1 MCGLFLILFS
11 AALLK
16 SCFHCIAPFCACK
29 QPHLKSPTDILNPGG
44 YLHPLKFS
52 ISTHFFKSFI
62 FYFHL
67 PLFSHYFH
75 FSQKIKIKSQ
85 LQNISIFFTFYI
97 TSIIFYY
104 YSKKKKK
111 KKNYNTKS
119 TLKTFPYKFFT
130 FPYKFFQFYIKSIIS
145 YYYLKIKITSKT
157 FTNTPIVSILRLT
170 KNEIFHGCDSLM
182 AERPVVCETIVR
194 VIRNT
199 GL

>member
-97 TSIIFYY
+97 TLINFFYY
-104 YSKKKKK
+104 YSNKKNHYNKKKFQIFLQILFTLIYHINHFLLLLE
-111 KKNYNTKS
+111 KNLTIFTKQ
-119 TLKTFPYKFFT
+119 T
-130 FPYKFFQFYIKSIIS
+130 QRR
-145 YYYLKIKITSKT
+145 
-157 FTNTPIVSILRLT
+157 RLT
-170 KNEIFHGCDSLM
+170 ID
-182 AERPVVCETIVR
+182 
-194 VIRNT
+194 
-199 GL
+199 

>member
-111 KKNYNTKS
+111 KPLQNKKHIKNLSIQIFHFSIQILSILYQINHFLLLFKNKNYLKNLYQHTHCFNT
-119 TLKTFPYKFFT
+119 
-130 FPYKFFQFYIKSIIS
+130 Q
-145 YYYLKIKITSKT
+145 
-157 FTNTPIVSILRLT
+157 TN
-170 KNEIFHGCDSLM
+170 KK
-182 AERPVVCETIVR
+182 
-194 VIRNT
+194 
-199 GL
+199 